1 MAQAVANVARRIN
14 ETMEEG
20 RDCLDLS
27 DCDLISFPDGIFK
40 MLRSCTDNIHKIT
53 LANNQLKAL
62 GNKFFHTFSQLQ
74 DLDVQGNVLTSLP
87 DAVGDVEHL
96 ISINLSKNRLAVF
109 PERLTRVKSLQNINV
124 EGNQITGDT
133 SRNLFYRHQTFCPHV
148 LALVGNIQE
157 GFVSFVLSTSS
168 RIYFESD
175 QQHLYICVAHTHPP

>member
-124 EGNQITGDT
+124 EGNQITELPMEKLSLMSSLKSLDVRSNPLTTDT
-133 SRNLFYRHQTFCPHV
+133 ESVPHHFSI
-148 LALVGNIQE
+148 L
-157 GFVSFVLSTSS
+157 T
-168 RIYFESD
+168 
-175 QQHLYICVAHTHPP
+175 